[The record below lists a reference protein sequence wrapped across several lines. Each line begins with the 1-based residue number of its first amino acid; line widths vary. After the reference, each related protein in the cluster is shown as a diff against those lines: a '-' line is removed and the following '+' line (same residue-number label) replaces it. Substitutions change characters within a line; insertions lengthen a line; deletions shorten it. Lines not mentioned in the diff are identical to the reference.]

1 MFHYL
6 VKLFQSGAFVSSGP
20 RVLGSA
26 SQRIFSYHAQGQAA
40 LQRTSLKVPV
50 VKVVATSIPALRPA
64 RLSRNYFRNKEDD
77 DTSSLHQPV
86 VQTSY
91 FKPCRRH
98 FSAITT
104 SLQPSGRSFFAE
116 DYDEWYSHGKVA
128 PRKHPGDHPVYDCY
142 ECHDTEP
149 GRKPSCFLLEE
160 LEREELQRHLFQD
173 EQHDDLD
180 DPFFEFDTPE
190 KAVAGKDAV
199 DLYEIVEDQMCGDDE

>member
-1 MFHYL
+1 MFHSVL
-6 VKLFQSGAFVSSGP
+6 VVLRQSGAFVSSLGP
-20 RVLGSA
+20 RVLESA
-26 SQRIFSYHAQGQAA
+26 SQRIFSYHAQDQAA

-50 VKVVATSIPALRPA
+50 VKVVSIPPPRPT
-64 RLSRNYFRNKEDD
+64 RLSGNYFRNKEDD
-77 DTSSLHQPV
+77 DTTSSHQQV

-98 FSAITT
+98 FSAIIT
-104 SLQPSGRSFFAE
+104 SLQPSGRSFFPE

-128 PRKHPGDHPVYDCY
+128 PRKRPGDHPVYDCH

-149 GRKPSCFLLEE
+149 GRKSSCFLLEE
-160 LEREELQRHLFQD
+160 LEREELQLHLFQD

-199 DLYEIVEDQMCGDDE
+199 DLYKIVEDQMCGDDE